1 MNIKRYGVDA
11 PFALLIYAVF
21 GVGLLWHA
29 YVNRLNYPIGIE
41 ATIGIVLV
49 LGALIFLHTTTR
61 GKYKI
66 FDDAIKHLNLKSDSQ
81 VLDLGCGRGAL
92 LTRIAKQLGAAG
104 KVTGLDLWLSR
115 DQSHNKMS
123 ITQKNV
129 DDLGL
134 TDRVNLVTDDMTKLD
149 FPDES
154 FDVVT
159 SSFAIHNIKNEQVRI
174 HAVKEAIRVLKP
186 GGHLMIIDTG
196 RNIKEYSQIFQ
207 DSGLQIAQSRGLGFN
222 GWWATPLT
230 NSYVVAGNKPAT
242 KTAK

>member
-29 YVNRLNYPIGIE
+29 YVNRLNYP
-41 ATIGIVLV
+41 IGIVLV

>member
-1 MNIKRYGVDA
+1 M
-11 PFALLIYAVF
+11 F

-29 YVNRLNYPIGIE
+29 YVNRLNYP
-41 ATIGIVLV
+41 IGIVLV